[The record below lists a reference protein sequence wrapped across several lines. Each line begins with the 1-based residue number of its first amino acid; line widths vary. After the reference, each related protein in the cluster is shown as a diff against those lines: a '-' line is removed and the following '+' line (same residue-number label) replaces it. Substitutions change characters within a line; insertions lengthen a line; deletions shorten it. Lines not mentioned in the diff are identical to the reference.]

1 MNETVLAT
9 LVAIAAAS
17 IRLAT
22 PYLYASIGEMFA
34 QRSGVLNLGVDGIML
49 VGAFAAFYGTLMTGS
64 LWVGVL
70 AAVVAGLAMGL
81 LMSVISVTLK
91 AEQGISGIGL
101 SLFGLGL
108 SSLLF
113 KTLVGTVK
121 TVDGFQPIRIPLL
134 GDVPYLGDIFFSQSL
149 PVYVAFLLVPVS
161 WYVLERTPWG
171 LKVRAVGQNPAAAD
185 TLGVNVDLT
194 RYLCVCLGAMLAGL
208 AGASLSIALV
218 NLFQENLTAGAGYI
232 AVALV
237 YFGGWRPIG
246 DPPGRA
252 AVQHGHRHP
261 ASDAGARRPD
271 PVGLRGD
278 AALHPDHRRP
288 DLLRQSCPPAGGA
301 RQAIRTGRG
310 LTASPGRYRST
321 SPVLKSRRHPASS
334 SQERDT

>member
-1 MNETVLAT
+1 MNEGVLAT
-9 LVAIAAAS
+9 IVAILAAS

-49 VGAFAAFYGTLMTGS
+49 VGAFAAFYGTLTTGS
-64 LWVGVL
+64 LWDGVL
-70 AAVVAGLAMGL
+70 AALVAGLAMGL
-81 LMSVISVTLK
+81 LMSLISVTLK

-121 TVDGFQPIRIPLL
+121 TVDGFQPIRIPVL
-134 GDVPYLGDIFFSQSL
+134 GSLPYVGDILFSQSL
-149 PVYVAFLLVPVS
+149 PVYVAFLLVPIS

-171 LKVRAVGQNPAAAD
+171 LRVRAVGQNPAAAD

-237 YFGGWRPIG
+237 YFGGWRPLGILLG
-246 DPPGRA
+246 ALLFSTVTAIQLRMQVLGVQIPSDFAVMLPYVLTIVALTFSANRA
-252 AVQHGHRHP
+252 RQP
-261 ASDAGARRPD
+261 
-271 PVGLRGD
+271 
-278 AALHPDHRRP
+278 AALDKPFE
-288 DLLRQSCPPAGGA
+288 
-301 RQAIRTGRG
+301 RG
-310 LTASPGRYRST
+310 VA
-321 SPVLKSRRHPASS
+321 
-334 SQERDT
+334 

>member
-1 MNETVLAT
+1 MAT

-22 PYLYASIGEMFA
+22 PYLFASIGEMFA

-64 LWVGVL
+64 LWVGV
-70 AAVVAGLAMGL
+70 AVALLAGLAMGM

-121 TVDGFQPIRIPLL
+121 TVDGFQPIRIPGLSEL
-134 GDVPYLGDIFFSQSL
+134 PYLGDILFSQSL

-161 WYVLERTPWG
+161 WYVLERTTWG

-185 TLGVNVDLT
+185 TLGVNVNLT

-237 YFGGWRPIG
+237 YFGGWRPVGILLG
-246 DPPGRA
+246 ALLFSTVTAIQLRMQVLGVQIPSDFAVMLPYVLTIVALTFSANRA
-252 AVQHGHRHP
+252 RQP
-261 ASDAGARRPD
+261 
-271 PVGLRGD
+271 
-278 AALHPDHRRP
+278 AALNQPFER
-288 DLLRQSCPPAGGA
+288 GGA
-301 RQAIRTGRG
+301 
-310 LTASPGRYRST
+310 
-321 SPVLKSRRHPASS
+321 
-334 SQERDT
+334 